1 MGLHFTLP
9 GVDDQGFI
17 LAVADARLQPAFA
30 PLLADVCSTLAA
42 QAPGLDGIYAYGS
55 VARGEA
61 RAGVSDLDLTV
72 LLREP
77 PSPAAQKR
85 LESLRRALEARHQEV
100 VKIDFDIGS
109 CAEALDPG
117 QTYRWGFWLRH
128 HCRCLWGADRSRD
141 FGPFRPSRDIALAMN
156 GDFETVLGGYLANLG
171 RNGTLQDQWVLQ
183 RAASR
188 KLLRATQILQN
199 VYRGE
204 WPWSL
209 DDHAQLFLRRHPDMA
224 AEAAFFLAEAHQP
237 AAGCE
242 EFSARLHALVTW
254 MAQQHRAILQ
264 ETSPP
269 SEAAG

>member
-1 MGLHFTLP
+1 MCRPFTLP

-17 LAVADARLQPAFA
+17 LAVADAHLQPAFT
-30 PLLADVCSTLAA
+30 PLLADVCGTLAA

-77 PSPAAQKR
+77 PTPAARER
-85 LESLRRALEARHQEV
+85 LESLRRTLEARHPEV
-100 VKIDFDIGS
+100 VKIDVDIGS

-128 HCRCLWGADRSRD
+128 HCRSLWGEDRSRS

-156 GDFETVLGGYLANLG
+156 GDFETALGDYLARLG
-171 RNGTLQDQWVLQ
+171 RAGTQQDRGVLQ

-188 KLLRATQILQN
+188 KLLRATQVLHN
-199 VYRGE
+199 VFQGE

-209 DDHAQLFLRRHPDMA
+209 DDHAQLFLRRHPDRA
-224 AEAAFFLAEAHQP
+224 AETAFFLAEAHTP
-237 AAGCE
+237 TAGCD
-242 EFSARLHALVTW
+242 EFTARLRAFVAW
-254 MAQQHRAILQ
+254 MADPHRATLQ
-264 ETSPP
+264 KTSSPG
-269 SEAAG
+269 EAAD

>member
-1 MGLHFTLP
+1 MGSPFTLP
-9 GVDDQGFI
+9 GVDDRGFI
-17 LAVADARLQPAFA
+17 LAVADARLQPSFM
-30 PLLADVCSTLAA
+30 PLLNDVCGTLAA
-42 QAPGLDGIYAYGS
+42 QAPNLDGIYAYGS

-77 PSPAAQKR
+77 PTPAARER
-85 LESLRRALEARHQEV
+85 LEGLRRALEARHPDV
-100 VKIDFDIGS
+100 VKIDLDIGS

-128 HCRCLWGADRSRD
+128 HCRCLWGEDRSRS

-156 GDFETVLGGYLANLG
+156 GDFETVLGGYLARLG
-171 RNGTLQDQWVLQ
+171 QAGSLQDRRVLQ

-188 KLLRATQILQN
+188 KLLRATQILQD
-199 VYRGE
+199 VYLGE

-209 DDHAQLFLRRHPDMA
+209 NDHAQLFRRRHPGMA
-224 AEAAFFLAEAHQP
+224 AKTAFFLAEASQP

-242 EFSARLHALVTW
+242 EFTARLQAFAAW
-254 MAQQHRAILQ
+254 MADQHRAILQ
-264 ETSPP
+264 KTSPS

>member
-1 MGLHFTLP
+1 MGRHFTLP

-17 LAVADARLQPAFA
+17 LAVADARLQPAFM
-30 PLLADVCSTLAA
+30 PLLNDVCGTLAA

-77 PSPAAQKR
+77 PTPAARER
-85 LESLRRALEARHQEV
+85 LEGLRRVLEARHPDV
-100 VKIDFDIGS
+100 VKIDLDIGS

-128 HCRCLWGADRSRD
+128 HCRCLWGEDRSRS
-141 FGPFRPSRDIALAMN
+141 FWPFRPSRDIALAMN
-156 GDFETVLGGYLANLG
+156 GDFETVLGGYLARIG
-171 RNGTLQDQWVLQ
+171 RVGSLRDRWVLQ

-188 KLLRATQILQN
+188 KLLRATQVLQD
-199 VYRGE
+199 VYCGE

-209 DDHAQLFLRRHPDMA
+209 ADHAQLFLRGHPDRA
-224 AEAAFFLAEAHQP
+224 AETSFFLAEAHQP
-237 AAGCE
+237 AAGRE
-242 EFSARLHALVTW
+242 EFTARLQALVAW
-254 MAQQHRAILQ
+254 MADQHRAILQ
-264 ETSPP
+264 KTSPS